1 MDADVVI
8 HEATNSYL
16 AGIDKDTDMRG
27 VMRDTMIHGHSTPQ
41 IAGDFAK
48 RVRAKT
54 LLLNHFSAR
63 YKGDQTV
70 ESLSIMTRIEGQA
83 IKASGLNQTQVAA
96 TWDFM
101 VFPIRSP

>member
-1 MDADVVI
+1 
-8 HEATNSYL
+8 
-16 AGIDKDTDMRG
+16 
-27 VMRDTMIHGHSTPQ
+27 MIHGHSTPQ

-48 RVRAKT
+48 RVGAKT

-70 ESLSIMTRIEGQA
+70 ESISIMTRIEQQA
-83 IKASGLNQTQVAA
+83 IKASGLNETQVAA

-101 VFPIRSP
+101 VYPIRSP